1 MPRALSLNPL
11 RSPWKTIAPCL
22 VAVMLCL
29 MVQGGAWAAPAAA
42 PTSPVLPPGTPTPGQ
57 VQSTLPTVPSAPQPS
72 TSAPQA
78 STPQVNTTQV
88 PEGGPTVV
96 VQKFEITGNNVF
108 GEGVLQEQVASWL
121 NKPVTLADLYRA
133 ADAITK
139 YYQSRGYGLARCTIP
154 QQEFASG
161 TATLEVVE
169 GRIGK
174 VVVEGETR
182 TREAAIRNQATALKS
197 GDVYTDAAM
206 DRAVLLVNDL
216 PGVQAQATL
225 APGTEF
231 GTADLD
237 YKVQEAPPLSGNL
250 SVDDYGRRDVG
261 LVRFNA
267 EADAASPTGS
277 GDRLSAN
284 LTHSEDDL
292 LNFGG
297 LTYSLPLG
305 PAGGRLTADYNQSR
319 YRVANFTPSALA
331 ISGSSTNSG
340 LSYSYA
346 ELRGRRENLYLG
358 AGIQHSG
365 SATVANTV
373 TVSDTNLTL
382 AQFTAY
388 YTEVHDDNGY
398 YTLSGSFASNGHR
411 DDGNHGAYERARL
424 ELDGSYVQ
432 PFATS
437 WTFIGKGAGVWSPDP
452 LSDTEKYSLGG
463 PDNVRGFLS
472 SEKRGDSGLFA
483 SGEVQRGFGGFSLG
497 WFLDSGK
504 VWDKRYDTL
513 VTGTDATTHKPV
525 TKDVVTPGE
534 ATTLTASGLELAC
547 QSTDRRWIARLQWAY
562 AIGGYKPSDGNDG
575 GHLWVS
581 IGMYF

>member
-1 MPRALSLNPL
+1 MGLA
-11 RSPWKTIAPCL
+11 
-22 VAVMLCL
+22 
-29 MVQGGAWAAPAAA
+29 VQGSAWAAPAAA
-42 PTSPVLPPGTPTPGQ
+42 TPPLLPPGTPTPGQ
-57 VQSTLPTVPSAPQPS
+57 VQSTLPTVPAAPQPS
-72 TSAPQA
+72 THAPQA
-78 STPQVNTTQV
+78 STPSVSTTQV

-96 VQKFEITGNNVF
+96 VQHFEITGNSAF
-108 GEGVLQEQVASWL
+108 GEAVLQEQVASWL

-154 QQEFASG
+154 QQEFAKG
-161 TATLEVVE
+161 IATLEVVE

-174 VVVEGETR
+174 VAVEGESR
-182 TREAAIRNQATALKS
+182 TREAVLRKQAGALKS
-197 GDVYTDAAM
+197 GDVYTDAVM
-206 DRAVLLVNDL
+206 DRAVLLLNDL

-225 APGTEF
+225 APGAEF

-237 YKVQEAPPLSGNL
+237 YKVQEAPPLAGNL

-267 EADAASPTGS
+267 EADVASPTGS

-305 PAGGRLTADYNQSR
+305 PAGGRFTADYNQSR

-331 ISGSSTNSG
+331 ISGGSTNSG

-346 ELRGRRENLYLG
+346 ELRGRQQNLYLG
-358 AGIQHSG
+358 GGIQHSG
-365 SATVANTV
+365 SATVVNTV

-388 YTEVHDDNGY
+388 YTRVRDDNSY
-398 YTLSGSFASNGHR
+398 YSLSGTFSSNGHR
-411 DDGNHGAYERARL
+411 NDGSHGAYERARL

-432 PFATS
+432 PFAAS

-472 SEKRGDSGLFA
+472 SEQRGDSGLFA
-483 SGEVQRGFGGFSLG
+483 SGELQRSLDAAHAWTAG

-504 VWDKRYDTL
+504 VWEKRFDTE
-513 VTGTDATTHKPV
+513 VTGTDPNTHKPV
-525 TKDVVTPGE
+525 TKDVVTPGD
-534 ATTLTASGLELAC
+534 AHTLTATGVSLQF

-562 AIGGYKPSDGNDG
+562 AIGGYKPSDGNNG

-581 IGMYF
+581 MGMNF

>member
-1 MPRALSLNPL
+1 MA
-11 RSPWKTIAPCL
+11 A
-22 VAVMLCL
+22 MLLYL
-29 MVQGGAWAAPAAA
+29 MAQGRAWAAPAAA
-42 PTSPVLPPGTPTPGQ
+42 PTPPVLPPGTPTPGQ
-57 VQSTLPTVPSAPQPS
+57 VQSTLPTAPALPPPSTNAPQ
-72 TSAPQA
+72 T
-78 STPQVNTTQV
+78 STPNVSTTQV

-96 VQKFEITGNNVF
+96 VQKFQITGNSAF
-108 GEGVLQEQVASWL
+108 GEAPLQAQLAPWL

-139 YYQSRGYGLARCTIP
+139 YYQFRGYGLARCTIP
-154 QQEFASG
+154 QQEFANG
-161 TATLEVVE
+161 VATLEVVE

-174 VVVEGETR
+174 VTVAGETR
-182 TREAAIRNQATALKS
+182 TREGVLLKQATALKS

-206 DRAVLLVNDL
+206 DRAVMLMNDL
-216 PGVQAQATL
+216 PAVQAQATL
-225 APGTEF
+225 APGTDF

-237 YKVQEAPPLSGNL
+237 YKVQEVPMLSGNL

-261 LVRFNA
+261 LFRFNA
-267 EADAASPTGS
+267 EADLASPTGS

-297 LTYSLPLG
+297 LTYSLPVG

-331 ISGSSTNSG
+331 ISGSSANGG

-346 ELRGRRENLYLG
+346 QLRGRQQNLYLG
-358 AGIQHSG
+358 GGIQHSG

-382 AQFTAY
+382 AQLTAY
-388 YTEVHDDNGY
+388 YTRVYDDSSY
-398 YTLSGSFASNGHR
+398 YSLSGTFSSNGHH

-432 PFATS
+432 PFATD
-437 WTFIGKGAGVWSPDP
+437 WTLVAKGAGVWSPDP

-472 SEKRGDSGLFA
+472 SEKRGDSGFFA
-483 SGEVQRGFGGFSLG
+483 SGELQRGLDAAHSWSVG

-504 VWDKRYDTL
+504 VWDKRFDTE
-513 VTGTDATTHKPV
+513 VTGTDPKTHKPV
-525 TKDVVTPGE
+525 TKDVVTRGD
-534 ATTLTASGLELAC
+534 AATLTASGVSLQF
-547 QSTDRRWIARLQWAY
+547 QSADRRWNARLQWAY
-562 AIGGYKPSDGNDG
+562 AIGGYRPSDGDEG

-581 IGMYF
+581 VGMSF